1 MELVAI
7 YALTGAALIVS
18 FVLDRKKSILALK
31 KAGKKLL
38 AILPQ
43 FLLML
48 VFISIVLTLLPEQ
61 LIRQALHRNNTGISV
76 LFAAVIGSVTI
87 IPGFVAFPLAGI
99 LRAQGVPYMVLSAFT
114 TTLMMVGILTFPL
127 EKEYFGFKQS
137 FLRNLFCALI
147 ALFVAFVTG
156 LFFGEISI

>member
-1 MELVAI
+1 MELIVI
-7 YALTGAALIVS
+7 YALTGVALVLS
-18 FVLDRKKSILALK
+18 FVLDWKKSLLALK
-31 KAGKKLL
+31 KGGKQLL
-38 AILPQ
+38 NIMPL
-43 FLLML
+43 FLIML
-48 VFISIVLTLLPEQ
+48 VCISIILTLIPEQ
-61 LIRQALHRNNTGISV
+61 LISQALNKNNTSISM
-76 LFAAVIGSVTI
+76 LLAAVIGSVTI

-137 FLRNLFCALI
+137 FLRNLFSALI

-156 LFFGEISI
+156 LFFGEILP